1 LKRIIFLTG
10 RPGVGKTTVLLKTIE
25 ELRDKGFKV
34 GGMATQE
41 VREAGS
47 RIGFKI
53 IDLYTGEEGWLAH
66 VRQPEGPRVS
76 KYRVNLGDLGSIG
89 VNAILKALE
98 RADVTVIDEI
108 GPMELFSEAFKEAVM
123 KALESEKP
131 ILGTIHYRARDPL
144 IIHIRKRR
152 DAEIIEVREDNRDR
166 LHNLIA
172 QEIINRIDEG

>member
-10 RPGVGKTTVLLKTIE
+10 HPGVGKTTVLLKTIK
-25 ELRDKGFKV
+25 ELRDKGLKI
-34 GGMATQE
+34 GGMVSQE

-66 VRQPEGPRVS
+66 VRQPEGPMVS
-76 KYRVNLGDLGSIG
+76 KYRVNLGDLGSVG
-89 VNAILKALE
+89 VNAVLKALE
-98 RADVTVIDEI
+98 RTDVTIIDEI
-108 GPMELFSEAFKEAVM
+108 GPMELFSQTFKEAVM

-131 ILGTIHYRARDPL
+131 ILGTIHQKARDPL
-144 IIHIRKRR
+144 ITHIKNRR
-152 DAEIIEVREDNRDR
+152 DAEIIEVREDNRER

-172 QEIINRIDEG
+172 QEIINQMGKR